1 MTSELGK
8 SLIFFGAVLLLIGL
22 GLYLA
27 PKVPVL
33 NWLGR
38 LPLDFKIER
47 ENFSF
52 YFPLGTS
59 ILISLGL
66 SCIFSLALYLLRR
79 FSE

>member
-1 MTSELGK
+1 MMSELGK

-27 PKVPVL
+27 PKVSVL

-66 SCIFSLALYLLRR
+66 SLIFSLVLYLLRR

>member
-1 MTSELGK
+1 MTSELSK

-27 PKVPVL
+27 PKVSGL

-38 LPLDFKIER
+38 LPLDFKVER

-66 SCIFSLALYLLRR
+66 SFIFSLALYLLRR

>member
-1 MTSELGK
+1 MSELGK
-8 SLIFFGAVLLLIGL
+8 SLIFLGALLLVIGFL
-22 GLYLA
+22 LYLA
-27 PKVPVL
+27 PKVSLL
-33 NWLGR
+33 NWFGR

-59 ILISLGL
+59 IVISVLL
-66 SCIFSLALYLLRR
+66 SLVFYLLRK

>member
-1 MTSELGK
+1 MMSELGK
-8 SLIFFGAVLLLIGL
+8 SLIFLGALLLVIGFL
-22 GLYLA
+22 LYLA
-27 PKVPVL
+27 PKVSLL
-33 NWLGR
+33 NWFGR

-59 ILISLGL
+59 IVISVLL
-66 SCIFSLALYLLRR
+66 SLVFYLLRK

>member
-1 MTSELGK
+1 MSELGK

-27 PKVPVL
+27 PKVSGL

-66 SCIFSLALYLLRR
+66 SFIFSLVLYLLRR
-79 FSE
+79 FAE